1 MTTIETGDKGLGKLG
16 TFAGVFT
23 PSILTILGI
32 ILFLRLGYV
41 VGSAGLAK
49 ALIIIAL
56 ANTISILTSISL
68 SAVATN
74 LKVKGGGDYYLISRT
89 LGMDF
94 GGSIGLV
101 LFLAQSVSIAFYC
114 IGFAEAVSVF
124 FTDPTA
130 MTTRFIAFGA
140 VSFLFIFAWLGADWA
155 TKFQFV
161 VMALL
166 IAALISFFWG
176 GFVHWDFALIKTNW
190 INGESQVPFW
200 ILFAIFFPAVTGFTQ
215 GVSMS
220 GDLADPGK
228 SLPLGTF
235 FAVGISLLVYFAT
248 ALVFSAAMPNADLA
262 ANYGAMKSVAK
273 YGFLIDAGV
282 IAATLSSAMAS
293 FLGAP
298 RILQSLSA
306 DRVFFFL
313 NPFAKGHG
321 PSNNPRR
328 GILLSAAIAFAVIAL
343 GQLNLVARVVSM
355 FFLIS
360 YGLLN
365 YATFFEARAASPSF
379 RPRFKWFSPALSL
392 VGCLTCAGVM
402 LAIDVR
408 SSAAAIAVLFAIH
421 QYLKRTAGPARWS
434 DSSRA
439 YHIQQVRNHLLE
451 AKKYPPHDRDWRP
464 RLLIFDHGE
473 NKRDA
478 LLSFSSWIEGGAGFA
493 TALHIFEGEGAV
505 ARKKCNDILKELTG
519 FIADRQLPIY
529 PLTVCAPEFTDALGN
544 LIQGAGF
551 GPITPNTIVL
561 NWFSRPGDSIPSSNQ
576 YHYAQQLRTVFRF
589 GLNLVVLWTGADT
602 WDRLGQTPVEGRHID
617 VWWKND
623 ATSRLMLLFAYL
635 MKRTKPWSGA
645 IIRVLTQGT
654 GSNVEIEKEA
664 LGQIL
669 EDVRI
674 EGNAVVVS
682 SFEPKIVVETSQDA
696 AMVFL
701 PFTLKANQLTDAT
714 GKSFDLSLPRLPVCA
729 LVLAAQDIDLDSEP
743 EEGPAALIAAAT
755 DALEA
760 AKKKAVKAEKQAD
773 NARETLAV
781 LNLKLT
787 HLEDAVSGS
796 IPLEKH
802 KELKKKLD
810 TAEAD
815 AKKAVR
821 HAAKA
826 KVKAKDVAK
835 TAEEVID
842 ETILKKP

>member
-1 MTTIETGDKGLGKLG
+1 MASIDGDKGSGKLG

-23 PSILTILGI
+23 PSVLTILGI

-41 VGSAGLAK
+41 VGSAGLGQ
-49 ALIIIAL
+49 ALVIIAL

-114 IGFAEAVSVF
+114 IGFAEAASVF

-130 MTTRFIAFGA
+130 MTTRLIAFGA

-155 TKFQFV
+155 SKFQFV
-161 VMALL
+161 VMALM

-176 GFVHWDFALIKTNW
+176 GFVHWDSALLKSNW
-190 INGESQVPFW
+190 FNGENQVPFW
-200 ILFAIFFPAVTGFTQ
+200 VLFAIFFPAVTGFTQ

-235 FAVGISLLVYFAT
+235 LAVGISLLVYFAT

-306 DRVFFFL
+306 DRVFSFL

-321 PSNNPRR
+321 LSNNPRR

-379 RPRFKWFSPALSL
+379 RPRFKWFSPSLSL
-392 VGCLTCAGVM
+392 VGCLICAGVM

-473 NKRDA
+473 NKREA

-493 TALHIFEGEGAV
+493 TALHVFEGEGAV

-519 FIADRQLPIY
+519 FIADRQLSIY
-529 PLTVCAPEFTDALGN
+529 PLTVCAPEFTDALGI

-561 NWFSRPGDSIPSSNQ
+561 NWFSYPGDSIPSRNQ

-645 IIRVLTQGT
+645 TIRVLTQGT

-674 EGNAVVVS
+674 EAKAVVVS
-682 SFEPKIVVETSQDA
+682 SFDPKIVVETSQDA

-701 PFTLKANQLTDAT
+701 PFILKANQLTDAT

-755 DALEA
+755 DALET
-760 AKKKAVKAEKQAD
+760 AKKKAVKAEKHAD
-773 NARETLAV
+773 NARETLAA

-787 HLEDAVSGS
+787 RLEDGVSGS

-821 HAAKA
+821 HAVKA
-826 KVKAKDVAK
+826 KVKAEDVAK

-842 ETILKKP
+842 ETISKKP